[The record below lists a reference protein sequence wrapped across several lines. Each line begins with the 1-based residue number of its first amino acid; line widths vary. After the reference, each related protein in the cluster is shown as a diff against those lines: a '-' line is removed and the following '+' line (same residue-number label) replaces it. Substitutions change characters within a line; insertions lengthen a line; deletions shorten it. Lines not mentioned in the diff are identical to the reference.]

1 MYWFRPRLC
10 GLHIQLLVTQI
21 MKSVLSRQSNTT
33 RRAGCDGSQ
42 SRRSDRN
49 DLGVSPLRAH
59 TGEAMRPCSV
69 GRFGRLP
76 VTRRTTL
83 AIHFGCSFSAVAI
96 RPYSFLPVFFSLPSE
111 FLIGFSAAAGIA
123 LVTSV
128 ANLGGFVGPYT
139 VGLIRQRTGSSY
151 YGLICAGVFSFLFQ
165 RAWPCFSPS
174 VLPLARIHNPQTPA

>member
-1 MYWFRPRLC
+1 
-10 GLHIQLLVTQI
+10 
-21 MKSVLSRQSNTT
+21 
-33 RRAGCDGSQ
+33 
-42 SRRSDRN
+42 
-49 DLGVSPLRAH
+49 
-59 TGEAMRPCSV
+59 MRPCSV

-151 YGLICAGVFSFLFQ
+151 YGLICAGVFFLISAGLALLLPK
-165 RAWPCFSPS
+165 RAPPGPDSQPADTG
-174 VLPLARIHNPQTPA
+174 LAFATNPEQTLKHSRMDYEAHS